1 MGKPLQSANILKN
14 VAYKVLI
21 KPSAQK
27 DLDSLPESEV
37 AKILSRIVNL
47 GNMPLPVGVQKLHD
61 QGGYRIRAGRYRI
74 LFEINN
80 SLKTVLIYRIKHRK
94 DVYR

>member
-1 MGKPLQSANILKN
+1 

-27 DLDSLPESEV
+27 DLDSMPETEV
-37 AKILSRIVNL
+37 IRILSKLSNL
-47 GNMPLPVGVQKLHD
+47 GSEPRPVGVQKLHD
-61 QGGYRIRAGRYRI
+61 QEGFRIRSGQYRI
-74 LFEINN
+74 LFEVND
-80 SLKTVLIYRIKHRK
+80 SGKTILIYRIKHRK